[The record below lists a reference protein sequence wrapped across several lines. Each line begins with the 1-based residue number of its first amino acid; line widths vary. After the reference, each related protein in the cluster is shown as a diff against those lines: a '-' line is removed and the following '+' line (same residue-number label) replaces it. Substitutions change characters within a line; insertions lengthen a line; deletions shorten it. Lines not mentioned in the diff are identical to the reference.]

1 VLTRVR
7 AAVVAGGALGSVGR
21 VALDAAAWGDA
32 WLGMT
37 AVPWPTLVV
46 NVTGTFVL
54 ALLGG
59 RLSDPVARA
68 AVLTGALGAWTTVS
82 TLAVEVVDATLL
94 REPAGIAYLVVTVTS
109 GVLAAWAGERLAPHA
124 PSEAVVPSPEAGVRS

>member
-1 VLTRVR
+1 MRARVR

-21 VALDAAAWGDA
+21 VALDVAAWGGA
-32 WLGMT
+32 WTTT
-37 AVPWPTLVV
+37 ALPWPTLVV

-54 ALLGG
+54 ALIGG

-82 TLAVEVVDATLL
+82 TLAVEVVDAALL
-94 REPAGIAYLVVTVTS
+94 REPAGIAYLVVTVAS
-109 GVLAAWAGERLAPHA
+109 GVLAAWAGERLAPHE
-124 PSEAVVPSPEAGVRS
+124 PTEAVVPSSDAGVRP